1 MAARSQP
8 RLRNAWEG
16 LFERALGPLQVDGII
31 DAQTKNKR
39 GYGGFQSGET
49 CSSDIEYAVGPNQRT
64 GQADDGKRHA

>member
-1 MAARSQP
+1 MATCSQP
-8 RLRNAWEG
+8 RLRNAWKV

-31 DAQTKNKR
+31 NPQTKNER

-49 CSSDIEYAVGPNQRT
+49 YANDIENAVGPNQRT